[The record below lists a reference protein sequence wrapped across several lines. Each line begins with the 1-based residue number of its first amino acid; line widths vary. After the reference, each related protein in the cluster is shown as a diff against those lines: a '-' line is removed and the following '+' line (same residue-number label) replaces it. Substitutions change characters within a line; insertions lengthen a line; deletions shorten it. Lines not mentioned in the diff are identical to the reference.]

1 MKLLGRAENKV
12 TQDENGENVSR
23 LEITEVVVVNCD
35 TVNNDYQQDSRI
47 LYTLFPNKSF
57 SLKILLFKK
66 LLILNFHIL
75 RYGLLIK
82 ILN

>member
-1 MKLLGRAENKV
+1 MKLLGRVENKI

-23 LEITEVVVVNCD
+23 LEITEVVVVNCN
-35 TVNNDYQQDSRI
+35 TVNNDYQQDSRV